1 MEKDI
6 SPPRIEPWMR
16 GLLLLAG
23 AYNVGWG
30 VFIYAFP
37 QTFYQWI
44 TQTTQETPWY
54 IEWQGIGVLAFGL
67 AYILA
72 AIYPIRLWWIIGLG
86 FFSKLIGAIGFYF
99 VVMQQIITKKY
110 IFHLLMNDLVWLIPL
125 GIILIRV
132 MRVRRTQEQ
141 PV

>member
-1 MEKDI
+1 
-6 SPPRIEPWMR
+6 MR

-30 VFIYAFP
+30 IFIYAFP

-44 TQTTQETPWY
+44 TQTAQETPWY

-72 AIYPIRLWWIIGLG
+72 AVYPIRLWWIIGLG

-99 VVMQQIITKKY
+99 IVMQQIITKKY

-125 GIILIRV
+125 GIILVRV
-132 MRVRRTQEQ
+132 MQVRRTQEQ